1 MLSTFKC
8 KVPLM
13 PQVFHFS
20 VFVSPSSFSANTNQN
35 GDGKDRKREIHM
47 KTVPLYESLGVKL
60 NKALVNK
67 TVWTAIR
74 PMQWQHYQQPITLVV
89 LLSGHIK
96 LLHSNDN
103 MITLMWPES
112 RSAGTGPWWRKC
124 NSAEEIRFRLLDPVA
139 KLSSWRY
146 TSVWTLIGSSCSGTV
161 LETEHGWGKRR
172 IIINRAWPFPN
183 RCYP

>member
-8 KVPLM
+8 KVPLL

-35 GDGKDRKREIHM
+35 REEKDMEMHM
-47 KTVPLYESLGVKL
+47 KKGS
-60 NKALVNK
+60 
-67 TVWTAIR
+67 TVWLIKNQIEWSTSH
-74 PMQWQHYQQPITLVV
+74 MV
-89 LLSGHIK
+89 LLSGHTE
-96 LLHSNDN
+96 LLHCNDN
-103 MITLMWPES
+103 MITQKLSALVWPES
-112 RSAGTGPWWRKC
+112 RSAGMGPWWRKC
-124 NSAEEIRFRLLDPVA
+124 NSVEKIRFRLLDPVA

-161 LETEHGWGKRR
+161 LVTEHGRGKNW
-172 IIINRAWPFPN
+172 IIINWAWPFPN